1 VADTSYDEVTGAR
14 PRSALRA
21 GLETALADAA
31 LAGGAG
37 ACSAFLFDVDFFK
50 TVNDVYGH
58 RRGDVVLR
66 QIADRVATAL
76 GPAGTVYRY
85 GGDEFVVVLPG
96 ATADAALS
104 WALQLTDLVRE
115 TPFEGEPPLHLSIS
129 LGVATYPAD
138 GPDLLAVADRRNY
151 AAKRRGRGGAVADDA
166 DAATGDAGTRLWE
179 RDAALS
185 GVHDFLTR
193 LTDRRRGALRV
204 TGQPGAGHTRFLE
217 EVRRLATLRGFAVIP
232 AGDAPPGPPPG
243 PVLLLADTGDPPGV
257 PPGWD
262 PAEPD
267 VLGVAWAT
275 TSAAGPG
282 PPGLPLLGTVDL
294 PPWSPATQRIWL
306 RWALHG
312 EPDEALAEWVARH
325 SGGLPAA
332 AARTLAGLQARQA
345 VVPAGPGRWSLDPA
359 RAAAHRHDVRLPAQ
373 LTSLVGRRDERRRVA
388 ELLRQSRLVT
398 LVGPGGIG
406 KTRLS
411 VAVADAVADDHGGA
425 VFVAL
430 ADATT
435 AGEVVD
441 TLARTLD
448 VDEVPGQPLLDGLT
462 EHLAAARLLLVL
474 DNLEQVVDAAAPV
487 LGRLL
492 AAAPGLT
499 VLATS
504 REALDVYGEQV
515 YRVPPLPLPDLAGL
529 PPGADGVSA
538 ALSGSAAVALFDQ
551 RARAAA
557 DDFRL
562 TPASLPAVVGL
573 CRLLDGLPLAIE
585 LAAARAAAADPAAL
599 LTQLT
604 DHLDALGAG
613 PRDRPDRQQTLRGA
627 VDWSYAL
634 LSAPERSVFEAAS
647 VFPAGCTP
655 ATAAA
660 VLADPADAAGG
671 ATLASLARKS
681 LLVTEADPDGV
692 PRYRMLTVIRAYA
705 AERLAARGA
714 EAVRDR
720 HRDHFAALAEQA
732 GTGMAGPEQARWAEV
747 LDREYGNLRAALAQ
761 SIDRAAA
768 DGSPGTAVQAAV
780 RLCRGLWRFWRHGAH
795 LGEGRQWLDR
805 VLAGPAGPADG
816 DRAALLHA
824 AAVLA
829 ATQDDTAAATRL
841 GGQCLELAERT
852 GDRPTAAQ
860 ARNIL
865 GVTALRAGRLD
876 EAADHFGFALA
887 VWQELDEPRGTAVA
901 LGNLAKLAL
910 RRGAVADAAGFID
923 RCLELERAAG
933 NSGGVLLGLE
943 CLADIRL
950 AQADLPGAREAA
962 AEALALSRE
971 LGDVFGEAMALHQQ
985 GLAARAGGDP
995 AAATELITA
1004 ALTLRHEVGD
1014 REDLAVSLDCVA
1026 DLVVAV
1032 DPARATRLLA
1042 AAETLRSAQ
1051 GLVAAPDV
1059 QARREAAVAAARAAL
1074 GGPAFAEAWRAG
1086 RRATLD
1092 DAVAAARAPL
1102 PD

>member
-1 VADTSYDEVTGAR
+1 MTDTSYDEVTGAR

-21 GLETALADAA
+21 GLDAALADAA
-31 LAGGAG
+31 LAGATG

-58 RRGDVVLR
+58 RRGDTVLR

-96 ATADAALS
+96 AAADAALS
-104 WALQLTDLVRE
+104 WALQLTDLVRG
-115 TPFEGEPPLHLSIS
+115 TPFDGEPPLHLSIS

-138 GPDLLAVADRRNY
+138 GADLLAVADRRNY

-166 DAATGDAGTRLWE
+166 DTGGGDAGTRLWE
-179 RDAALS
+179 RDTALS

-217 EVRRLATLRGFAVIP
+217 EVRRLATLRGFTVVA
-232 AGDAPPGPPPG
+232 AGDAPPAPPPG
-243 PVLLLADTGDPPGV
+243 PVLLLADTDDVPGV

-262 PAEPD
+262 HAGTA

-275 TSAAGPG
+275 TGAAGPG

-312 EPDEALAEWVARH
+312 EPDEALAEWIARH

-332 AARTLAGLQARQA
+332 AARTLAELRARQA

-373 LTSLVGRRDERRRVA
+373 LTSLVGRQDERRRVA
-388 ELLRQSRLVT
+388 ALLRQSRLVT

-411 VAVADAVADDHGGA
+411 LAVADAVADDHGGA

-435 AGEVVD
+435 TDEVVD

-474 DNLEQVVDAAAPV
+474 DNLEQAVEAAAPV

-492 AAAPGLT
+492 AAAAGLT

-515 YRVPPLPLPDLAGL
+515 YRVPPLPLPDLTGL

-562 TPASLPAVVGL
+562 TPASLPAVVDL

-585 LAAARAAAADPAAL
+585 LAAARAAAADPATL

-604 DHLDALGAG
+604 GHLDALGAG

-634 LSAPERSVFEAAS
+634 LTAAERSVFEAVS

-660 VLADPADAAGG
+660 VLAPVDPGAGDGSAG

-681 LLVTEADPDGV
+681 LLVAEQDPGGG

-705 AERLAARGA
+705 AERLAARDGH
-714 EAVRDR
+714 EVRDR
-720 HRDHFAALAEQA
+720 HRDHFAALAEEA
-732 GTGMAGPEQARWAEV
+732 GTAMAGPEQAYWADV
-747 LDREYGNLRAALAQ
+747 LDREYGNLRAALAW
-761 SIDRAAA
+761 SFDRPAP
-768 DGSPGTAVQAAV
+768 DAAV
-780 RLCRGLWRFWRHGAH
+780 RLCQGLWRFWRHGAH

-805 VLAGPAGPADG
+805 LLAAPTGPSDA

-829 ATQDDTAAATRL
+829 ATQDDAAAATRL
-841 GGQCLELAERT
+841 GRQCLELAERT

-876 EAADHFGFALA
+876 EAADHFRFALA

-950 AQADLPGAREAA
+950 AQADLPGARAAA

-985 GLAARAGGDP
+985 GLAARAAGDP
-995 AAATELITA
+995 AAARELFVA
-1004 ALTLRHEVGD
+1004 ALALRHDVGD

-1026 DLVVAV
+1026 DLLVAA
-1032 DPARATRLLA
+1032 DPAGATRLLA

-1059 QARREAAVAAARAAL
+1059 QARRETAVAAARAAL

-1092 DAVAAARAPL
+1092 DAVAAARAPQ
-1102 PD
+1102 PA